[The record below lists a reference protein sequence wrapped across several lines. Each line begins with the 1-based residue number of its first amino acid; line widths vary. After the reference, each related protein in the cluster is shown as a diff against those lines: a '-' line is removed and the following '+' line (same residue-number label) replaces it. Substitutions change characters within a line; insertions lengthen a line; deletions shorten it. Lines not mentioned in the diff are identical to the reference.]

1 MSRWYR
7 IYFTTKIINQQSSEF
22 SVCYWVLAALPDAF
36 WVFLMSP
43 NATQWQDFAS
53 TDLDQVQTSVSSMIK
68 PHRLS
73 LNKASQPLHTRMRF
87 VQFGQISL
95 MRLGYGADVRIQPDE
110 LAGFYLIQLPQYG
123 HASVRC
129 GHETVE
135 SSPKIAT
142 VLNPNAEIDMVW
154 HANNEQLMLK
164 IDRLLIE
171 QLAGAMEIDVPSS
184 GLVFPVKLEGHR
196 STNWQLMLRYL
207 LDCARNSDSVLQ
219 SPLLVSQLEQ
229 LATTTFLGVHA
240 PSLPEKPRVQGKVL
254 PKHIR
259 LVESYLHEHADQV
272 IRVDE
277 LAALAQIS
285 IRSLHA
291 GFKEYCGISP
301 MQYLR
306 QIRLDRAR
314 ADLLQATKSTVSV
327 AEIALRWGFMH
338 QGRFSAEYKQ
348 RFGETPSQ
356 SVLRLRS

>member
-1 MSRWYR
+1 MS
-7 IYFTTKIINQQSSEF
+7 FNS
-22 SVCYWVLAALPDAF
+22 
-36 WVFLMSP
+36 
-43 NATQWQDFAS
+43 TQWQDFAS
-53 TDLDQVQTSVSSMIK
+53 TDLDQVQSSVSSMIK

-73 LNKASQPLHTRMRF
+73 LKKTAQPLQTRMRC
-87 VQFGQISL
+87 VDFGHISL
-95 MRLGYGADVRIQPDE
+95 MRLGYGADVRIQPEE
-110 LAGFYLIQLPQYG
+110 LAGFYLIQMPQYG

-129 GHETVE
+129 GGELVE
-135 SSPKIAT
+135 SSPNVAT
-142 VLNPNAEIDMVW
+142 VLNPNAEVDMVW
-154 HANNEQLMLK
+154 HANNEQIMLK

-171 QLAGAMEIDVPSS
+171 QLASGMDIDIPAA

-196 STNWQLMLRYL
+196 TTNWQLMLRYL
-207 LDCARNSDSVLQ
+207 EDCARHSESILQ

-229 LATTTFLGVHA
+229 LAATTFLGVH
-240 PSLPEKPRVQGKVL
+240 PPNVPERPRIQGKVL
-254 PKHIR
+254 PKQIR
-259 LVESYLHEHADQV
+259 LVESYLYEYADQA
-272 IRVDE
+272 IRIED

-314 ADLLQATKSTVSV
+314 ADLCGGAEPSVSV
-327 AEIALRWGFMH
+327 AVVALRWGFMH

-356 SVLRLRS
+356 SLQRSRA